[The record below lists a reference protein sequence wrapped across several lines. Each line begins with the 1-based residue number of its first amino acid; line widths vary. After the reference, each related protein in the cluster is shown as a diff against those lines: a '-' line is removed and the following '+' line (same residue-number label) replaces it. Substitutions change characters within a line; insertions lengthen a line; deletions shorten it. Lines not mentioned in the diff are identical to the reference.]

1 MPTPF
6 DGSISTPG
14 ARLSV
19 LLAVSEL
26 TAAQLSVGMLLPGD
40 VPVERV
46 LDGTYEPSI
55 SELLGAADV
64 LEVPVAVLTGELP
77 VSGHLGV
84 SLRLGRIY
92 GAEALRGPLA
102 YANRLLDH
110 RALLDSWLGPAAA
123 PLRERLS
130 GVMLS
135 RDRFGKAAGMVT
147 ADRVRAVLDLG
158 DDGPIT
164 DMVTMVESFGIPV
177 TSLPL
182 PTGVHGLNVRD
193 LRSGG
198 AHRVVL
204 VSSTDVW
211 AKQRYTLAHE
221 LCHALYDDED
231 QVIVDRAEEPE
242 ALPEWRAESF
252 ARHLLLPTRA
262 VRKAVRQAPAGPQRW
277 QQVTAS
283 LMACFGVSRDATV
296 IALQEDGGVPS
307 ELLGPVRSARVE
319 DLLATADLVD
329 QWREFSVAEHAESG
343 SPMLVSRAAQAY
355 GNGWVRANLV
365 ADLMRGDVETAER
378 ELAAAGWQP
387 SS

>member
-1 MPTPF
+1 MLTPL
-6 DGSISTPG
+6 DDSLSTPG
-14 ARLSV
+14 ARLSA

-26 TAAQLSVGMLLPGD
+26 TAAQLSVGMLLAEA

-46 LDGTYEPSI
+46 LDGTYEPSV

-84 SLRLGRIY
+84 SLRLGRIR
-92 GAEALRGPLA
+92 GAEALSGPLA

-110 RALLDSWLGPAAA
+110 GALLDSWFGPAAA
-123 PLRERLS
+123 PLRESLS
-130 GVMLS
+130 RVMLS
-135 RDRFGKAAGMVT
+135 RDKFGKAAGMVT

-164 DMVTMVESFGIPV
+164 DMVAMVESFGIPV
-177 TSLPL
+177 ASLPL
-182 PTGVHGLNVRD
+182 PAGVHGLNVRD
-193 LRSGG
+193 LRTGG
-198 AHRVVL
+198 AHRVIL

-221 LCHALYDDED
+221 LCHALYDDKD

-252 ARHLLLPTRA
+252 ARHLLLPTRSVREA
-262 VRKAVRQAPAGPQRW
+262 VRRAPAGPRRW

-283 LMACFGVSRDATV
+283 LMARFGVSRDATV

-307 ELLGPVRSARVE
+307 VELDSVRSARVD
-319 DLLATADLVD
+319 DLLAAANLVD
-329 QWREFSVAEHAESG
+329 QWREFCVAEHAESG
-343 SPMLVSRAAQAY
+343 SPTLVSRAAQAY
-355 GNGWVRANLV
+355 GNGWVRADLV
-365 ADLMRGDVETAER
+365 ADLMRGDIETVER